1 MPTNSPLRVL
11 VVDDESLARRRL
23 RRLLSAEPDVACV
36 GECAHGQAAVEW
48 LLQQDADV
56 VLLDVQMPEVS
67 GFDVIDMVGVKR
79 MPLVIFVTAFDRY
92 AVHAFGVHA
101 VDYLLKPFD
110 RTRLA
115 QALERARLRL
125 AREPHDAIVAQL
137 GTAVRA
143 LAAHRVRP
151 DRVLVRRTGAMDFV
165 KIADIEWIEAQGN
178 YAALHVGNQTH
189 LVRETLSR
197 LEDRLDPDQ
206 FVRIRRTAIVNV
218 DRIAKLDPWETDE
231 HVVVM
236 TSGVRITVSRGFSD
250 RLERLLATWRL

>member
-218 DRIAKLDPWETDE
+218 DRIAKLDPWEKDE

>member
-1 MPTNSPLRVL
+1 MPTSSPLRVL

-23 RRLLSAEPDVACV
+23 RRLLSAEPDVVCV

-137 GTAVRA
+137 GSAVRA
-143 LAAHRVRP
+143 LAAHRERP

-165 KIADIEWIEAQGN
+165 KIADIEWVEAQGN
-178 YAALHVGNQTH
+178 YAALHVGSQTH

-218 DRIAKLDPWETDE
+218 DRIAKLDPWEKDE